1 MGFEGPVLSATVGRG
16 EVIEEHMVL
25 SVELEL
31 DGMRRRDLAAV
42 GPNATEVL

>member
-1 MGFEGPVLSATVGRG
+1 MGFEGPVLSATVGWG
-16 EVIEEHMVL
+16 EVIEEDMVL